1 MPTLFTPQEKRNLS
15 KLLSR
20 AVEPED
26 TLTLDG
32 VHGLLFGLA
41 VIPEPIM
48 PSEWFPRI
56 FGASS
61 AEFEEKDD
69 VEKWMGSLLGTYNRI
84 LAENEKGK
92 LEFPFDMK
100 DLREGDFDRI
110 RHWAFG
116 LFRAMSLRPE
126 TWSLDIS
133 ESALSEEDEKI
144 TDACSVIFG
153 LARPE
158 KIHDLF
164 VKPPDA
170 VTLYGSLP
178 HAVNI
183 IRDHGNRMRRE
194 MREQGIVPVPRGI
207 RQAPKIGRNDPCPCG
222 GGKKYKKCCGK

>member
-1 MPTLFTPQEKRNLS
+1 LTERFTPQEKRNLS
-15 KLLSR
+15 KILSR

-126 TWSLDIS
+126 TWGLNRD
-133 ESALSEEDEKI
+133 ESALSEEDRRI
-144 TDACSVIFG
+144 TDACCVIFG

-158 KIHDLF
+158 KIPDLF
-164 VKPPDA
+164 VKPPGA

-194 MREQGIVPVPRGI
+194 MREQGIVPVPRGV
-207 RQAPKIGRNDPCPCG
+207 RQAQKIGRNDPCPCG
-222 GGKKYKKCCGK
+222 SGKKHKKCCG